1 MVVDTPIDCLP
12 GELVLQ
18 FTQPDPPTAE
28 PIETGFREV
37 ERGFREHRDSLACIQ
52 ETVNLIITDGL
63 TGGVGAPPGVRARK
77 NSGVAGGVQPQINL
91 LEGAGIALTVVEDLG
106 TGEYDITITNTG
118 TAGEANTASN
128 LGAGQGWFASKVGV
142 DLRFKSLLVA
152 GGPLSTGS
160 TANDVTVTISVSPAA
175 SPTVVGTGRTIS
187 TTGPYLTGGGD
198 LSANRTFAVTVS
210 GGGTAVVGTGR
221 TLTATIPIRIDG
233 GASADLSANR
243 TLSFDGRHVDV
254 FFPQR
259 DTFLFDDFIQGVG
272 NWGQMSWD
280 NFAYDP
286 GGSGLSLGPSYAS
299 AWAEHPGILG
309 LIAGLSGEVP
319 LGGELASVY
328 LGTFQ
333 IEGSTVPASGRNQ
346 NWIVEIDVL
355 LESLG
360 VPGSV
365 EPLARFGFGDST
377 TGDHTD
383 GIYFEASLATNPN
396 WRICTASGGTRTKT
410 NTGTAINA
418 FNWYRL
424 RFVVNPA
431 FTSVEFFINGS
442 SVGTHATNLP
452 LGALFS
458 PFLQLGV
465 EVSIPDS
472 LASNNVAFVD
482 YYYQYKSGLAR

>member
-465 EVSIPDS
+465 EVSTPDS